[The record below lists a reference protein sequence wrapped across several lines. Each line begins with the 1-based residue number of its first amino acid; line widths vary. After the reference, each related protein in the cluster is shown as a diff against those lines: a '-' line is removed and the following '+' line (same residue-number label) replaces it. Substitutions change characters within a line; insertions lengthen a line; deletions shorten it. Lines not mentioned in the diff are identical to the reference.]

1 MNINQLRYFVSAAEN
16 RSFTKAAAQYYI
28 SQTAVTQQIQALE
41 DMVGVALFDRSSRLI
56 SLTPAGRGWREE
68 VASAATNRRLL
79 RSVAQ
84 PAVPTCVWGFSEASW
99 QGLSLRRSI

>member
-41 DMVGVALFDRSSRLI
+41 YTVGVALFDRSSRPI
-56 SLTPAGRGWREE
+56 SLTPAGKLFLADAKAILERINHSCLLYTSPSPRDRTRSRMPS
-68 VASAATNRRLL
+68 SA
-79 RSVAQ
+79 
-84 PAVPTCVWGFSEASW
+84 
-99 QGLSLRRSI
+99 